1 MDLFEYAKSRTMENE
16 SPLASRLRP
25 TKLEEVVGQQHIVGK
40 DKLLYRAIKADKL
53 TSVIFYGPPGTGKTT
68 LAKVIA
74 NTTSADFT
82 QINATVAGKKDMEEV
97 VKQAQ
102 NALGMYGRKTI
113 LFIDEIHRFNKG
125 QQDYLL
131 PFVEDGTIILI
142 GATTENP
149 YFEVNGALLS
159 RSIVFELNALE
170 FLADMAGGD
179 ARSALNAIELGILTT
194 PRDSDGKIH
203 ITLDVASECI
213 QKRVVR
219 YDKDGDNHYDII
231 SAFIKSMRGSDPDA
245 AVYYLAKML
254 YAGEDVKFIAR
265 RMMIL
270 ASEDIG
276 NADPQALVVATAAAQ
291 AVERVGMPESQ
302 IILSQAAAYMACAP
316 KSNAAVNAI
325 FAAMDSVKRTRTTV
339 PAHLQDAHYGGHE
352 KLGHGIGYKYAHDYP
367 NHYVKQQYLPDEIQG
382 EKFYELSDMGYE
394 KKLKEHMKFIKEHA
408 D

>member
-1 MDLFEYAKSRTMENE
+1 MGSY
-16 SPLASRLRP
+16 
-25 TKLEEVVGQQHIVGK
+25 
-40 DKLLYRAIKADKL
+40 
-53 TSVIFYGPPGTGKTT
+53 
-68 LAKVIA
+68 
-74 NTTSADFT
+74 
-82 QINATVAGKKDMEEV
+82 NAV
-97 VKQAQ
+97 
-102 NALGMYGRKTI
+102 L
-113 LFIDEIHRFNKG
+113 DE
-125 QQDYLL
+125 D
-131 PFVEDGTIILI
+131 
-142 GATTENP
+142 
-149 YFEVNGALLS
+149 
-159 RSIVFELNALE
+159 ALE

-194 PRDSDGKIH
+194 PRASDGKIH

-394 KKLKEHMKFIKEHA
+394 KKLKEHM
-408 D
+408 